1 MRMTTTTTTQTL
13 TRSYDGTAIPQAGTY
28 ALDPGHTSVEFV
40 ARHLMISKVRGQFTD
55 VSGSITVADRPEDSK
70 VEATIAT
77 ASVNSGEPARD
88 EHLRGADFF
97 DVATYPTITFRS
109 TAVDHVDDEH
119 WKVTGDLT
127 VRDVTRPV
135 VLDVEFEGATATPF
149 GDNRI
154 GFSASAEL
162 DREDFGLTWNVALE
176 TGGVVVGKK
185 VKLEFA
191 VEAIQQ

>member
-1 MRMTTTTTTQTL
+1 MTTTTTDTL
-13 TRSYDGTAIPQAGTY
+13 IRTHDGTAVPQAGTY

-40 ARHLMISKVRGQFTD
+40 ARHLMISKVRGKFTD
-55 VSGSITVADRPEDSK
+55 VAGSITIADRPEDSK
-70 VEATIAT
+70 VEATINV

-88 EHLRGADFF
+88 EHLRSPDFF
-97 DVATYPTITFRS
+97 DAATYPTITFQS
-109 TAVDHVDDEH
+109 TGVAHVDDEH

-135 VLDVEFEGATATPF
+135 VLDVDFEGATVTPF
-149 GDNRI
+149 GDSRI
-154 GFSASAEL
+154 GFSASTDL
-162 DREDFGLTWNVALE
+162 DREDFGLTWNVAIE

>member
-1 MRMTTTTTTQTL
+1 MTDTATNTSTL
-13 TRSYDGTAIPQAGTY
+13 TREYTGTVIPQPGTY

-40 ARHLMISKVRGQFTD
+40 ARHLMISKVRGKFTD
-55 VSGSITVADRPEDSK
+55 VSGAVVIGETPEDSS
-70 VEATIAT
+70 VEATIAV

-88 EHLRGADFF
+88 EHLRSADFF
-97 DVATYPTITFRS
+97 DAAAYPTISFRS
-109 TAVDHVDDEH
+109 TKVEHGTGEH

-135 VLDVEFEGATATPF
+135 VLDVEFEGATTTPF

-154 GFSASAEL
+154 GFSASTEVN
-162 DREDFGLTWNVALE
+162 REDWGLTWNVAIE

-185 VKLEFA
+185 VRLEFA